1 MWIAICGGFRKV
13 NVGIVSEIGHSLGA
27 YLKATVVNAGI
38 TILLFVVGFA
48 IAGVPWWPVTGIVCG
63 LINLFPYIGSLLALG
78 LALLIQFFANDEW
91 TRLAAVGG
99 VWLGVQIVDGFILS
113 PRAASKSG
121 VNPIFS
127 IFLVIAASLLFG
139 PIGMLLA
146 VPVTAVLL
154 IIKKSLR
161 K

>member
-1 MWIAICGGFRKV
+1 MGV
-13 NVGIVSEIGHSLGA
+13 VSEIGHSLGA
-27 YLKATVVNAGI
+27 YLKATFVNAVV
-38 TILLFVVGFA
+38 TILLFVAGFA
-48 IAGVPWWPVTGIVCG
+48 IAGVPWWLVTGLLCG
-63 LINLFPYIGSLLALG
+63 LTNLFPYVGSLLALG
-78 LALLIQFFANDEW
+78 IALVIQFFANDEW
-91 TRLAAVGG
+91 SRLAAVGG
-99 VWLGVQIVDGFILS
+99 VWFAVQIIDGFILS

-154 IIKKSLR
+154 IIKKSFR